1 MTCFNRHLV
10 TRLRTRLGLPL
21 MGHRDFQ
28 RMVAGQR
35 GLEIGGPS
43 EYFVKR
49 LPIYEVALAVDQINF
64 SATTV
69 WSEAANAG
77 PFGVVP
83 ALSSGRAFVCD
94 ATELR
99 PIADAQYDFVLS
111 CHNLEHIANPLKALT
126 EWTRVIRSGGHL
138 LLIVPNKAGNF
149 DHCRPDTT
157 FEHLLEDQLRG
168 MDEGD
173 LSHLDEILSLHDLGR
188 DPGAGDAKGFKAR
201 SMLNFENRC
210 LHHHVFS
217 LALACHVVRHC
228 GFEVVCHAT
237 TPAEFI
243 VAGCKK

>member
-1 MTCFNRHLV
+1 MTSFDRHLV

-21 MGHRDFQ
+21 SGHRDFE
-28 RMVAGQR
+28 RVFAGKR

-43 EYFVKR
+43 EFFIKR
-49 LPIYEVALAVDQINF
+49 LPIYKVALTVDQINF

-77 PFGVVP
+77 PFARVP
-83 ALSSGRAFVCD
+83 ALGSGRTVICD
-94 ATELR
+94 GTELR

-111 CHNLEHIANPLKALT
+111 CHNLEHIANPLKALA
-126 EWTRVIRSGGHL
+126 EWTRAIRSDGHL

-149 DHCRPDTT
+149 DHRRPDTT
-157 FEHLLEDQLRG
+157 FEHLLDDQRRE
-168 MDEGD
+168 MDERD
-173 LSHLDEILSLHDLGR
+173 MSHLDEILALHDLGR
-188 DPGAGDAKGFKAR
+188 DPGAGNAASFKAR

-217 LALACHVVRHC
+217 LALACQVVRHC
-228 GFEVVCHAT
+228 GFEVVHHAT